1 MVLYDSNEFET
12 NESKIWNKDEAE
24 QQDIKIT
31 YIVHPQIILDNLIL
45 GPYKEPSSLDD
56 HQITFCLLKFS

>member
-24 QQDIKIT
+24 QQDIKLT

-45 GPYKEPSSLDD
+45 GPYKEP
-56 HQITFCLLKFS
+56 

>member
-12 NESKIWNKDEAE
+12 NENKIWNKDEAE

-31 YIVHPQIILDNLIL
+31 YIVHPQIILDNLTL
-45 GPYKEPSSLDD
+45 GPYKEP
-56 HQITFCLLKFS
+56 

>member
-1 MVLYDSNEFET
+1 MALYDSNEFET
-12 NESKIWNKDEAE
+12 NEIWNKDEAE

-31 YIVHPQIILDNLIL
+31 YIVDPHIILDNLIL
-45 GPYKEPSSLDD
+45 GPYKKPKSLDG

>member
-1 MVLYDSNEFET
+1 MHSILSLVKVLFPLFWDMVLYDSN
-12 NESKIWNKDEAE
+12 EAE

-45 GPYKEPSSLDD
+45 GPYKEP
-56 HQITFCLLKFS
+56 

>member
-24 QQDIKIT
+24 QDIKIT

-45 GPYKEPSSLDD
+45 GPYKEP
-56 HQITFCLLKFS
+56 